1 MRGSKIENPPRTQ
14 ILKGLGAEL
23 SCPVCGTVFLRS
35 SADWAYRITT
45 VRRRSRHKDTAMYF
59 CSYKCMRA
67 AQKEQ
72 EARDNDP

>member
-1 MRGSKIENPPRTQ
+1 MRGSKIENPPHTQ
-14 ILKGLGAEL
+14 ILKGLGAEM

-35 SADWAYRITT
+35 SADWAYRIAIS
-45 VRRRSRHKDTAMYF
+45 RRSHRRDAAVYF

-72 EARDNDP
+72 EAKRQ